1 MTRTGAGTQDRLTEL
16 RLDFALR
23 TSEASGGVRR
33 ASKTS
38 PGGHSEDADPEGPAD
53 AGVNV
58 LVSLLSAPSAG
69 NAALHFT
76 LAPLLHAALSK
87 LCKKLVSAFPLC
99 FNARWVT
106 RLYNDRS
113 SYVLIGNS
121 LGSILNLHG
130 SDQSRDEST
139 RAATVGDPQVA
150 REANLLCLSLQMRY
164 ETGRQERHDEEQSL
178 STDRNSPSF
187 TEVIDAALLRVGK
200 TAGAPDLWLGAGAEG
215 ENANA
220 IAGEGN
226 P

>member
-106 RLYNDRS
+106 VRYRFGFHHQSDKANVSLLPAPLQRSFELRLDRKF
-113 SYVLIGNS
+113 
-121 LGSILNLHG
+121 
-130 SDQSRDEST
+130 
-139 RAATVGDPQVA
+139 A
-150 REANLLCLSLQMRY
+150 REHPQLARL
-164 ETGRQERHDEEQSL
+164 
-178 STDRNSPSF
+178 
-187 TEVIDAALLRVGK
+187 
-200 TAGAPDLWLGAGAEG
+200 
-215 ENANA
+215 
-220 IAGEGN
+220 
-226 P
+226 